1 MNLDNILGALD
12 VEPSKPRSAVHLKVV
27 KIEDASPDFTT
38 WDKMLELN
46 PELDGSILEV
56 MARDSRSGLRP
67 NEGGVIHQFG
77 DPSILYIFVCL
88 HLVSVH

>member
-46 PELDGSILEV
+46 PELDGSIL
-56 MARDSRSGLRP
+56 
-67 NEGGVIHQFG
+67 
-77 DPSILYIFVCL
+77 
-88 HLVSVH
+88 VSSHGQRFKKWAQTK